1 MAIAGDLRI
10 FNFVDIF
17 QVLLKDKKD
26 GILVIEQD
34 NNNNIAV
41 YFKEGNIVYI
51 REVKKVFYI
60 YLDVDFEVVLKK
72 EGVDKSELYN
82 VLVARLPKLLSL
94 KEGKFSFTSGFIK
107 YPPDLKPLIPIE
119 KLIMYLARQLTEEE
133 VERKIS
139 DLNLVFEK
147 TPNYENIAKKAY
159 LVDHEK
165 RILHAIDGKNKVAD
179 IINITKL
186 DELTVKRTLYGFL
199 ACGIIQREKKKER
212 KIGFDLTRNLLN
224 KIISKIKGL

>member
-1 MAIAGDLRI
+1 MAIAGDLKI

-17 QVLLKDKKD
+17 QILLKDKKD

-34 NNNNIAV
+34 HNNIAV
-41 YFKEGNIVYI
+41 YFKEGDIVYI

-60 YLDVDFEVVLKK
+60 YLDVDFETVLKK
-72 EGVDKSELYN
+72 EDIPKSELYN
-82 VLVARLPKLLSL
+82 VLVARLPKLLSI

-107 YPPDLKPLIPIE
+107 YPTDLKSLIPIE

-139 DLNLVFEK
+139 DSNLVFEK
-147 TPNYENIAKKAY
+147 SPNYENIARKAFLTDYEKK
-159 LVDHEK
+159 
-165 RILHAIDGKNKVAD
+165 ILHLIDGKNKVVD
-179 IINITKL
+179 IIYNTKIN
-186 DELTVKRTLYGFL
+186 DLTVKRTLYGFL

-212 KIGFDLTRNLLN
+212 KIGFDLTKNLLN

>member
-1 MAIAGDLRI
+1 MAIAGDLKI

-17 QVLLKDKKD
+17 QILLKDKKD

-34 NNNNIAV
+34 HNNIAV
-41 YFKEGNIVYI
+41 YFKEGDIVYI

-60 YLDVDFEVVLKK
+60 YLDVDFEAVLKK
-72 EGVDKSELYN
+72 EDTPKSELYN
-82 VLVARLPKLLSL
+82 VLVARLPKLLSI

-107 YPPDLKPLIPIE
+107 YPTDLKSLIPIE

-147 TPNYENIAKKAY
+147 SPNYENIARKAFLTDYEKK
-159 LVDHEK
+159 
-165 RILHAIDGKNKVAD
+165 ILHLIDGKNKVVD
-179 IINITKL
+179 IIYNTKIN
-186 DELTVKRTLYGFL
+186 DLTVKRTLYGFL
-199 ACGIIQREKKKER
+199 TCGIIQREKKKER
-212 KIGFDLTRNLLN
+212 KIGFDLTKNLLN

>member
-1 MAIAGDLRI
+1 MAIAGDLKI

-17 QVLLKDKKD
+17 QILLKDKKD

-34 NNNNIAV
+34 HNNIAV
-41 YFKEGNIVYI
+41 YFKEGDIVYI

-60 YLDVDFEVVLKK
+60 YLDVDFEAVLKK
-72 EGVDKSELYN
+72 EDTPKSELYN
-82 VLVARLPKLLSL
+82 VLVARLPKLLSI

-107 YPPDLKPLIPIE
+107 YPTDLKSLIPIE

-147 TPNYENIAKKAY
+147 SPNYENIARKAFLTDYEKK
-159 LVDHEK
+159 
-165 RILHAIDGKNKVAD
+165 ILHLIDGKNKVAD
-179 IINITKL
+179 IIYNTKIN
-186 DELTVKRTLYGFL
+186 DLTVKRTLYGFL

-212 KIGFDLTRNLLN
+212 KIGFDLTKNLLN

>member
-1 MAIAGDLRI
+1 MAIVGDLKT

-17 QVLLKDKKD
+17 QILLKDRKD

-34 NNNNIAV
+34 HNNIAV
-41 YFKEGNIVYI
+41 YFKEGDIVYI

-60 YLDVDFEVVLKK
+60 YLDVDFETVLKK
-72 EGVDKSELYN
+72 EGIDKSELYN
-82 VLVARLPKLLSL
+82 VLVARLPKLLSI

-107 YPPDLKPLIPIE
+107 YPPDIKSLIPIE

-147 TPNYENIAKKAY
+147 SPNYENIAKKAFLTDY
-159 LVDHEK
+159 EK
-165 RILHAIDGKNKVAD
+165 KILHLIDGKNKVAD
-179 IINITKL
+179 IINISKL

-212 KIGFDLTRNLLN
+212 KIGFDLTKNLLN

>member
-17 QVLLKDKKD
+17 QILLKDKKD
-26 GILVIEQD
+26 GILVIEHD
-34 NNNNIAV
+34 HNNVAV
-41 YFKEGNIVYI
+41 YFKEGDIVYI

-60 YLDVDFEVVLKK
+60 YLDVDFEIVLKK
-72 EGVDKSELYN
+72 EGIDKSELYN
-82 VLVARLPKLLSL
+82 VLVARLPKLLSI

-107 YPPDLKPLIPIE
+107 YSTDLKSLIPIE

-147 TPNYENIAKKAY
+147 SPNYENITRKAF
-159 LVDHEK
+159 LTDHEK
-165 RILHAIDGKNKVAD
+165 KILHLIDGKNKVAD
-179 IINITKL
+179 IINTTKL
-186 DELTVKRTLYGFL
+186 DKLTVQRTLYGFL

-212 KIGFDLTRNLLN
+212 KIGFDLTKNLLN
-224 KIISKIKGL
+224 KIISKIREL

>member
-1 MAIAGDLRI
+1 MAIAGDLKI

-34 NNNNIAV
+34 NNNIAV
-41 YFKEGNIVYI
+41 YFKEGDIVYI

-82 VLVARLPKLLSL
+82 ILVARLPKLLSI
-94 KEGKFSFTSGFIK
+94 KEGRFSFTSGFIK
-107 YPPDLKPLIPIE
+107 YPPNLKPLIPIE

-147 TPNYENIAKKAY
+147 SPNYEDIAKKAF
-159 LVDHEK
+159 LTDHEK
-165 RILHAIDGKNKVAD
+165 KILHSIDRKNKVAD
-179 IINITKL
+179 IINITKI

-212 KIGFDLTRNLLN
+212 RIGFDLTKNLLN

>member
-1 MAIAGDLRI
+1 MAIAGDLKI

-34 NNNNIAV
+34 HNNIAV
-41 YFKEGNIVYI
+41 YFKEGDIVYI

-60 YLDVDFEVVLKK
+60 YLDVDFEIVLKK

-82 VLVARLPKLLSL
+82 ILVARLPKLLAI

-107 YPPDLKPLIPIE
+107 YPPDLKSLVPIE

-139 DLNLVFEK
+139 DLSLVFEK
-147 TPNYENIAKKAY
+147 SPNYESIARKA
-159 LVDHEK
+159 LLTDHEK
-165 RILHAIDGKNKVAD
+165 RILHLIDGKNKVTD

-186 DELTVKRTLYGFL
+186 DELSVKRTLYGFL
-199 ACGIIQREKKKER
+199 ACGIIQRGKKKER
-212 KIGFDLTRNLLN
+212 KIGFDLTKNLLN

>member
-17 QVLLKDKKD
+17 QVLKKDKKD
-26 GILVIEQD
+26 GILVIEKD
-34 NNNNIAV
+34 DSNYAV
-41 YFKEGNIVYI
+41 YFKEGDIIYI
-51 REVKKVFYI
+51 REVKKVFYV
-60 YLDVDFEVVLKK
+60 YLDVDFETVLKK
-72 EGVDKSELYN
+72 EGISKEDIYN
-82 VLVARLPKLLSL
+82 VLVAKLPNLFNL

-107 YPPDLKPLIPIE
+107 YPPDIKSKIPIE

-139 DLNLVFEK
+139 DFGLIFEK
-147 TPNYENIAKKAY
+147 TENWDEIAKKAF
-159 LVDHEK
+159 LLDHEK
-165 RILHAIDGKNKVAD
+165 KILHLIDGKNKVSD
-179 IINITKL
+179 IIYISKVNDLI
-186 DELTVKRTLYGFL
+186 VKRTLYGFL

-212 KIGFDLTRNLLN
+212 KLGFDLTRTLLN

>member
-1 MAIAGDLRI
+1 MAIAGDLKI

-17 QVLLKDKKD
+17 QILLKDKKD

-34 NNNNIAV
+34 HNNIAV
-41 YFKEGNIVYI
+41 YFKEGDIVYI

-60 YLDVDFEVVLKK
+60 YLDVDFETVLKK
-72 EGVDKSELYN
+72 EDIPKSELYN
-82 VLVARLPKLLSL
+82 VLVARLPKLLSI

-107 YPPDLKPLIPIE
+107 YPTDLKSLIPIE

-147 TPNYENIAKKAY
+147 SPNYENIARKAFLTDYEKK
-159 LVDHEK
+159 
-165 RILHAIDGKNKVAD
+165 ILHLIDGKNKVVD
-179 IINITKL
+179 IIYNTKIN
-186 DELTVKRTLYGFL
+186 DLTVKRTLYGFL

-212 KIGFDLTRNLLN
+212 KIGFDLTKNLLN

>member
-1 MAIAGDLRI
+1 MAIAGDLKI

-17 QVLLKDKKD
+17 QVLLKDRKD

-34 NNNNIAV
+34 HNNIAV
-41 YFKEGNIVYI
+41 YFKEGDIVYI

-72 EGVDKSELYN
+72 EGADKSELYN
-82 VLVARLPKLLSL
+82 ILVARLPKLLSI

-147 TPNYENIAKKAY
+147 SPNYEDIAKKAF
-159 LVDHEK
+159 LTDHEK
-165 RILHAIDGKNKVAD
+165 KILHSIDGKNKVAD
-179 IINITKL
+179 IINITKI

-212 KIGFDLTRNLLN
+212 KIGFDLTKSLLN

>member
-1 MAIAGDLRI
+1 MAIAGDLKI

-17 QVLLKDKKD
+17 QILLKDKKD

-34 NNNNIAV
+34 HNNIAV
-41 YFKEGNIVYI
+41 YFKEGDIVYI

-60 YLDVDFEVVLKK
+60 YLDVDFEAVLKK
-72 EGVDKSELYN
+72 EDTPKSELYN
-82 VLVARLPKLLSL
+82 VLVARLPKLLSI
-94 KEGKFSFTSGFIK
+94 KEGKFSFTPGFIK
-107 YPPDLKPLIPIE
+107 YPTDLKSLTPIE

-133 VERKIS
+133 VVRKIS

-147 TPNYENIAKKAY
+147 SPNYENIARKAFLTDYEKK
-159 LVDHEK
+159 
-165 RILHAIDGKNKVAD
+165 ILHLIDGKNKVAD
-179 IINITKL
+179 IIYNTKIN
-186 DELTVKRTLYGFL
+186 DLTVKRTLYGFL

-212 KIGFDLTRNLLN
+212 KIGFDLTKNLLN

>member
-1 MAIAGDLRI
+1 MAIAGDLKI

-17 QVLLKDKKD
+17 QILLKDKKD

-34 NNNNIAV
+34 HNNIAV
-41 YFKEGNIVYI
+41 YFKEGDIVYI
-51 REVKKVFYI
+51 REVKKIFYI
-60 YLDVDFEVVLKK
+60 YLDVDFEAVLKK
-72 EGVDKSELYN
+72 EDTPKSELYN
-82 VLVARLPKLLSL
+82 VLVARFPKLLSI

-107 YPPDLKPLIPIE
+107 YPTDLKSLIPIE

-147 TPNYENIAKKAY
+147 SPNYENIAKKAFLTDY
-159 LVDHEK
+159 EK
-165 RILHAIDGKNKVAD
+165 KILHLIDGKNKVVD
-179 IINITKL
+179 IIYNTKIN
-186 DELTVKRTLYGFL
+186 DLTVKRTLYGFL

-212 KIGFDLTRNLLN
+212 KIGFDLTKNLLN

>member
-1 MAIAGDLRI
+1 MAIAGDLKI

-17 QVLLKDKKD
+17 QILLKDKKD

-34 NNNNIAV
+34 HNNTAV
-41 YFKEGNIVYI
+41 YFKEGDIVYI

-82 VLVARLPKLLSL
+82 VLVARLPKLLSI

-107 YPPDLKPLIPIE
+107 YPPDLKSLIPIE

-147 TPNYENIAKKAY
+147 SPNYEDIAKKAFLTDY
-159 LVDHEK
+159 EK
-165 RILHAIDGKNKVAD
+165 KILHLIDGKNKVVD

>member
-1 MAIAGDLRI
+1 MAIAGDLKI

-34 NNNNIAV
+34 HNNIAV
-41 YFKEGNIVYI
+41 YFKEGDIVYI

-60 YLDVDFEVVLKK
+60 YLDVDFEAVLKK
-72 EGVDKSELYN
+72 EGTPKSELYN
-82 VLVARLPKLLSL
+82 VLVARLPKLLSI

-107 YPPDLKPLIPIE
+107 YPTDLKSLTTIE

-133 VERKIS
+133 VVRKIS

-147 TPNYENIAKKAY
+147 SPNYENIARKAF
-159 LVDHEK
+159 LTDHEK
-165 RILHAIDGKNKVAD
+165 KILHLIDGKNKVVD
-179 IINITKL
+179 IINITKI

-212 KIGFDLTRNLLN
+212 KIGFDLTKNLLN

>member
-1 MAIAGDLRI
+1 MAIAGDLKI

-17 QVLLKDKKD
+17 QILLKDKKD

-34 NNNNIAV
+34 HNNIAV
-41 YFKEGNIVYI
+41 YFKEGDIVYI

-60 YLDVDFEVVLKK
+60 YLDVDFEAVLKK
-72 EGVDKSELYN
+72 EDTPKSELYN
-82 VLVARLPKLLSL
+82 VLVARLPKLLSI

-107 YPPDLKPLIPIE
+107 YPTDLKSLIPIE

-147 TPNYENIAKKAY
+147 SPNYENIARKAFLTDYEKK
-159 LVDHEK
+159 
-165 RILHAIDGKNKVAD
+165 ILHLIDGKNKVVD
-179 IINITKL
+179 IIYNTKIN
-186 DELTVKRTLYGFL
+186 DLTVKRTLYGFL

-212 KIGFDLTRNLLN
+212 KIGFDLTKNLLN

>member
-17 QVLLKDKKD
+17 QILLKDKKD
-26 GILVIEQD
+26 GILVIEHD
-34 NNNNIAV
+34 NNNIAV
-41 YFKEGNIVYI
+41 YFKEGDIVYI

-72 EGVDKSELYN
+72 EGIDKSDLYN
-82 VLVARLPKLLSL
+82 VLVARLPKLLPI

-107 YPPDLKPLIPIE
+107 YPTDLKSLIPIE

-147 TPNYENIAKKAY
+147 SPNYENITKKAFLTDY
-159 LVDHEK
+159 EK
-165 RILHAIDGKNKVAD
+165 KILHLIDGKNKVVD

-212 KIGFDLTRNLLN
+212 KMGFDLTKNLLN
-224 KIISKIKGL
+224 KIISKIKEL

>member
-1 MAIAGDLRI
+1 MAIAGDLRV

-26 GILVIEQD
+26 GILVIEKD
-34 NNNNIAV
+34 DTNYAV

-51 REVKKVFYI
+51 REVKKVFYV
-60 YLDVDFEVVLKK
+60 YLDTLFDVVLKK
-72 EGVDKSELYN
+72 ENISFDEVYN
-82 VLVARLPKLLSL
+82 ILVAKLPVLLSI

-107 YPPDLKPLIPIE
+107 YPEELKTQIPLE
-119 KLIMYLARQLTEEE
+119 KLIMYLSRQLTEEE

-147 TPNYENIAKKAY
+147 SPNYEEIAKKAFLTDY
-159 LVDHEK
+159 EK
-165 RILHAIDGKNKVAD
+165 KILHLIDGKNKVVD
-179 IINITKL
+179 IIILSKINDL
-186 DELTVKRTLYGFL
+186 LVKRSLYGFL
-199 ACGIIQREKKKER
+199 ACGIIQRERKKER
-212 KIGFDLTRNLLN
+212 KIGFELTKVLLN

>member
-1 MAIAGDLRI
+1 MAIAGDLKI

-17 QVLLKDKKD
+17 QILLKDKKD

-34 NNNNIAV
+34 HNNIAV
-41 YFKEGNIVYI
+41 YFKEGDIVYI

-60 YLDVDFEVVLKK
+60 YLDVDFETVLKK
-72 EGVDKSELYN
+72 EDIPKSELYN
-82 VLVARLPKLLSL
+82 VLVARLPKLLSI

-107 YPPDLKPLIPIE
+107 YPTDLKSLIPIE

-147 TPNYENIAKKAY
+147 SPNYENIARKAFLTDYEKK
-159 LVDHEK
+159 
-165 RILHAIDGKNKVAD
+165 ILHSIDGKNKVVD
-179 IINITKL
+179 IIYSTKIN
-186 DELTVKRTLYGFL
+186 DLTVKRTLYGFL

-212 KIGFDLTRNLLN
+212 KIGFDLTKNLLN

>member
-1 MAIAGDLRI
+1 MAIAGDLKI

-17 QVLLKDKKD
+17 QILLKDKKD

-34 NNNNIAV
+34 HNNIAV
-41 YFKEGNIVYI
+41 YFKEGDIVYI

-60 YLDVDFEVVLKK
+60 YLDVDFETVLKK
-72 EGVDKSELYN
+72 EDIPKSELYN
-82 VLVARLPKLLSL
+82 VLVARLPKLLSI

-107 YPPDLKPLIPIE
+107 YPTDLKSLIPIE

-147 TPNYENIAKKAY
+147 SPNYENIARKAFLTDYEKK
-159 LVDHEK
+159 
-165 RILHAIDGKNKVAD
+165 ILHLIDGKNKVVD
-179 IINITKL
+179 IIYNTKIN
-186 DELTVKRTLYGFL
+186 DLTVKRTLYGFL

>member
-1 MAIAGDLRI
+1 MAIAGDLKT

-17 QVLLKDKKD
+17 QILLKDRKD

-34 NNNNIAV
+34 HNNIAV
-41 YFKEGNIVYI
+41 YFKEGDIVYI

-60 YLDVDFEVVLKK
+60 YLDVDFETVLKK
-72 EGVDKSELYN
+72 EGIDKSELYN
-82 VLVARLPKLLSL
+82 VLVARLPKLLSI

-107 YPPDLKPLIPIE
+107 YPPDIKSLIPIE

-147 TPNYENIAKKAY
+147 SPNYENIAKKAF
-159 LVDHEK
+159 LTDHEK
-165 RILHAIDGKNKVAD
+165 KILHSIDGKNKVTD

-199 ACGIIQREKKKER
+199 ACGMIQREKKKER
-212 KIGFDLTRNLLN
+212 KIGFDLTKNLLN